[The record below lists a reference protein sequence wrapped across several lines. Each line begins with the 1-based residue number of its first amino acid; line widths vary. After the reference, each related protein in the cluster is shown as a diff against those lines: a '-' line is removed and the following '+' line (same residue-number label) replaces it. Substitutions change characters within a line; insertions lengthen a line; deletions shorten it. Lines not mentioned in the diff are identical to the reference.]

1 MAKRNRKKNF
11 WGTWF
16 GKVITTLAVF
26 MLLSSSAMLIYE
38 VTMDMRAAEANDRV
52 QALYYGNTAKAEATE
67 NVDPTE
73 APAEEEA
80 IEIPMLSPEELLV
93 PVLQPQ
99 FEELYAQNNELIGW
113 IKVDD
118 IIDYP
123 IVWREND
130 NDFYMD
136 HDFFGEYSQ
145 AGWIFLDKR
154 NVVEMTDDNMLI
166 YGHNM
171 KNGDMFGELDR
182 YRDLDYF
189 VERPFIE
196 IQNAWEPEARKYVI
210 ISMFDASMN
219 KSDSS
224 YIKITHFNFEQPEEK
239 QAFIDRLCKRSI
251 FDIPVETNADDQ
263 LIILV
268 TCSYSHNNG
277 RFLVVARELRE
288 GETEQ
293 QIIDAYNTMK

>member
-1 MAKRNRKKNF
+1 MARRNRKKNG
-11 WGTWF
+11 WNSWF
-16 GKVITTLAVF
+16 GKTITILAIF
-26 MLLSSSAMLIYE
+26 TLLSSSIMLIYE
-38 VTMDMRAAEANDRV
+38 VSMDIKAANSTNKV
-52 QALYYGNTAKAEATE
+52 QALYYGSTAQAEETE
-67 NVDPTE
+67 EAAPTE
-73 APAEEEA
+73 APEEEA
-80 IEIPMLSPEELLV
+80 IEIPMLAPEELLE

-99 FEELYAQNNELIGW
+99 FEVLYAENNELIGW
-113 IKVDD
+113 IKVED

-123 IVWREND
+123 IVWKEND

-136 HDFFGEYSQ
+136 HDFFGDYSQ

-154 NVVEMTDDNMLI
+154 NTPDMEGDNLLI

-171 KNGDMFGELDR
+171 KNGEMFGELDR

-189 VERPFIE
+189 IERPFIE
-196 IQNAWEPEARKYVI
+196 IQSAWEPEARKYVI

-224 YIKITHFNFEQPEEK
+224 YIKITHFDFETPDDK

-251 FDIPVETNADDQ
+251 FDIPVETTPDDQ
-263 LIILV
+263 LVILV

-277 RFLVVARELRE
+277 RFLVVAREVRE
-288 GETEQ
+288 DETDQ

>member
-1 MAKRNRKKNF
+1 MAKRNKKNF

-16 GKVITTLAVF
+16 GKVITMLAVF

-38 VTMDMRAAEANDRV
+38 VSMDMRATEATNRV
-52 QALYYGNTAKAEATE
+52 QALYYGNTAQAESAENTE
-67 NVDPTE
+67 PTE
-73 APAEEEA
+73 APTEEA
-80 IEIPMLSPEELLV
+80 YEMPMLSPEEVLE

-154 NVVEMTDDNMLI
+154 NAIEMTDDNMLI

-182 YRDLDYF
+182 YRELDYF
-189 VERPFIE
+189 IERPFIE
-196 IQNAWEPEARKYVI
+196 IQNAWEVEPRKYVI

-224 YIKITHFNFEQPEEK
+224 YIKITHFNFELPEEK
-239 QAFIDRLCKRSI
+239 QAFIDRLCKRSF
-251 FDIPVETNADDQ
+251 FDIPVETTAEDQ
-263 LIILV
+263 LVILV

-277 RFLVVARELRE
+277 RLLVVARELRE
-288 GETEQ
+288 DETEQ
-293 QIIDAYNTMK
+293 QILDAYSTMK